1 MKIGMPGIEQYGE
14 LLAGVASIL
23 VQGKQQYCL
32 HTVLVG
38 PWSCTVL

>member
-1 MKIGMPGIEQYGE
+1 MKIGVPEIEQLGE
-14 LLAGVASIL
+14 LLTGVASIH